1 MDHLVGAWTAE
12 EADEFDAALADFET
26 NEMNPRFQKVVS
38 RMEPLLEELRSSDLL
53 TCDDLKRVP
62 QQGVYVFYEGGTP
75 IYVGRSRRMRQ
86 RIREHGAR
94 SSRHE
99 SATFA
104 LKLLRHEVGEPEGH
118 ASEYTRPQLQE
129 RYPVEYAARRERV
142 RNMRFRVVE
151 IENPVVQTVFE
162 TYAILAL
169 DTKEYNTFHTT

>member
-1 MDHLVGAWTAE
+1 MGTWTTD
-12 EADEFDAALADFET
+12 EADEMDAALADFET
-26 NEMNPRFQKVVS
+26 IEMNARFREVVD
-38 RMEPLLEELRSSDLL
+38 RMEPLLEALRSSDLL
-53 TCDDLKRVP
+53 TWDDLKRVP
-62 QQGVYVFYEGGTP
+62 QQGVYVFYEGNTP

-86 RIREHGAR
+86 RIREHGAT

-104 LKLLRHEVGEPEGH
+104 FKLLRHQVGEPEGH

-129 RYPVEYAARRERV
+129 RYPVEYAAQRERV
-142 RNMRFRVVE
+142 RNMRFRVVA

-169 DTKEYNTFHTT
+169 DTRKYNTFHTT